1 MALSGPR
8 RKERSASRGPP
19 ARRRTSFLARNIER
33 WQELLHR
40 LGVAPE
46 TDTFYRLQSA
56 YSQKH
61 RAYHTSRHIDEC
73 LLLLDEF
80 KHLGKYPAEVECAL
94 WFHDAIYE
102 PMSKSNEERS
112 ANWVAEFGGRVGL
125 APEALARIRAHI
137 MATRHVALPADDDS
151 RLVVDIDL
159 AILGAVPSRYD
170 EFERDVRR
178 EYRWVP
184 GIVYRQKRAAILQSF
199 LDRPRIYHWEPVYGR
214 FEGNARS
221 NVSGAIQTLT
231 GGS

>member
-1 MALSGPR
+1 M
-8 RKERSASRGPP
+8 
-19 ARRRTSFLARNIER
+19 NCER
-33 WQELLHR
+33 WQAMLR
-40 LGVAPE
+40 GLGVPPE
-46 TDTFYRLQSA
+46 TDTYSRLESA
-56 YSQKH
+56 YAQKH
-61 RAYHTSRHIDEC
+61 RAYHTPRHIDEC
-73 LLLLDEF
+73 LSLLDEF
-80 KHLGKYPAEVECAL
+80 NHLAAYPAEVECAL

-112 ANWVAEFGGRVGL
+112 VNWVAEFGGRVGV

-159 AILGAVPSRYD
+159 AILSAVPSRYD

-184 GIVYRQKRAAILQSF
+184 GIVYSQKRAAILQSF

-214 FEGNARS
+214 FEGNART
-221 NVSGAIQTLT
+221 NVSGAIQTLS